1 MQEDHMSDNNP
12 KDSTSASGNISDQLN
27 ELGKNLRQVLQSAW
41 QSEERK
47 KLQNEIE
54 EGLKEMSASL
64 NQAAQ
69 DFSSTPAGKTISDD
83 VKDFQE
89 RWRTGQVQSKARSEI
104 MDALRKVNDELQKV
118 VKRNAPPP
126 EDKPGP

>member
-1 MQEDHMSDNNP
+1 MSDNNP

>member
-1 MQEDHMSDNNP
+1 MSDNNP

-118 VKRNAPPP
+118 VNRNAPPP

>member
-118 VKRNAPPP
+118 VNRNAPPP